1 MSKKYNINTKT
12 TYKDFCDKAND
23 IRIVE
28 NNLEEKKITLLDK
41 FGNRCQIEYNED
53 NIIIAL
59 TKVGA
64 NDPVFILN
72 LLVTISGAIFLC
84 EDDFKNCIQ
93 IPLLNK
99 PLSEKVEITKDYYE
113 GFTQYFKNYINIGE
127 ILRRNSNYLTRKKE
141 CYLQIDS
148 QWITGPS
155 K

>member
-1 MSKKYNINTKT
+1 MSKKYNIITKT

-99 PLSEKVEITKDYYE
+99 SHIEKVEITKDLLS
-113 GFTQYFKNYINIGE
+113 IS
-127 ILRRNSNYLTRKKE
+127 R
-141 CYLQIDS
+141 
-148 QWITGPS
+148 IT
-155 K
+155 

>member
-1 MSKKYNINTKT
+1 MSKKYNIITKT

-28 NNLEEKKITLLDK
+28 NNLEEKIITLLDK

-99 PLSEKVEITKDYYE
+99 SHIEKVEITKDYYE
-113 GFTQYFKNYINIGE
+113 GFTQYFKNYVKYWRDFAKEFQLPN
-127 ILRRNSNYLTRKKE
+127 KKKRM
-141 CYLQIDS
+141 LS
-148 QWITGPS
+148 TN
-155 K
+155 